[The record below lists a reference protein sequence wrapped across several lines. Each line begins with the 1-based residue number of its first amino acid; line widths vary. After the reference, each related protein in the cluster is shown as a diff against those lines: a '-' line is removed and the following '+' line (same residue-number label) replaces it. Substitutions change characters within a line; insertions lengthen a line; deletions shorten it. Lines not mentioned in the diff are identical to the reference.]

1 MWNLD
6 HSDGDFMTP
15 FQGHESYLLSL
26 LSENNKCD
34 SISEY
39 TPNHGTQTYGSP
51 TEWFNQDVGLDLPT
65 KYFIESLDSDL
76 ANHKII

>member
-6 HSDGDFMTP
+6 HSDGDFTT
-15 FQGHESYLLSL
+15 FQSHESYLLSL

-39 TPNHGTQTYGSP
+39 TPTHGTQTYESP
-51 TEWFNQDVGLDLPT
+51 TEWYNQDVGLDLGP
-65 KYFIESLDSDL
+65 KYFIGSLDGD
-76 ANHKII
+76 HIII

>member
-15 FQGHESYLLSL
+15 FPCFQGHESYLLSL

-39 TPNHGTQTYGSP
+39 IPNHGTQTYGSP
-51 TEWFNQDVGLDLPT
+51 TEWYNQDVGLDLGQS
-65 KYFIESLDSDL
+65 ISLDL
-76 ANHKII
+76 WTVTIQ